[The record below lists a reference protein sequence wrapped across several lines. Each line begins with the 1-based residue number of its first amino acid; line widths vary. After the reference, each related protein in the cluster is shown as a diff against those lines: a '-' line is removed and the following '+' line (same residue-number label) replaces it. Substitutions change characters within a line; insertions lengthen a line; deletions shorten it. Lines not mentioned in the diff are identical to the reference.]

1 MGNRTKNRVISFR
14 VTPEIYD
21 EIHSKADAAGEG
33 LSAYLTDAALGK
45 EIIQFPDLRDFTK
58 ELKRQGT
65 NLNQLTMLAHMGR
78 IRSPGL
84 ESAANLYAKLL
95 TEVKKLNERRRR

>member
-1 MGNRTKNRVISFR
+1 MGNRTKNRVISIR
-14 VTPEIYD
+14 VTQDVYD
-21 EIHSKADAAGEG
+21 EIHAMADASGES
-33 LSAYLTDAALGK
+33 LESFLTGAALGK

-84 ESAANLYAKLL
+84 ESAANLYSRLL

>member
-21 EIHSKADAAGEG
+21 KIHSKADAAGEG

-45 EIIQFPDLRDFTK
+45 EIVQFPDLKEFTK

-84 ESAANLYAKLL
+84 ESAANLYSRLL
-95 TEVKKLNERRRR
+95 TEVKKLNERRQR

>member
-1 MGNRTKNRVISFR
+1 MGKRTKNRVISFR
-14 VTPEIYD
+14 VTQEIYD
-21 EIHSKADAAGEG
+21 EIHSKAESAGET
-33 LSAYLTDAALGK
+33 LADFLTDSALGK
-45 EIIQFPDLRDFTK
+45 EIIQFPDLKDFTK
-58 ELKRQGT
+58 ELKAQGT
-65 NLNQLTMLAHMGR
+65 NINQLTMLAHMGR

>member
-45 EIIQFPDLRDFTK
+45 EIIQFPDLKDFTK
-58 ELKRQGT
+58 ELKRHGS
-65 NLNQLTMLAHMGR
+65 NINQLTMLAHMGK
-78 IRSPGL
+78 IQSPHL